1 MIRNLNPLSFL
12 AIKNNPDI
20 IEEKKIS
27 ESKTVVYLGFV
38 DMKSPVDK
46 KFAIIKITEEKV
58 IARTETTTETTVEYA
73 NGDFFYNKDWNLR
86 ETYNYTFKNF

>member
-27 ESKTVVYLGFV
+27 EAKTVVYLGFV
-38 DMKSPVDK
+38 DMKAPVDK

-58 IARTETTTETTVEYA
+58 NETTTETTVEYA